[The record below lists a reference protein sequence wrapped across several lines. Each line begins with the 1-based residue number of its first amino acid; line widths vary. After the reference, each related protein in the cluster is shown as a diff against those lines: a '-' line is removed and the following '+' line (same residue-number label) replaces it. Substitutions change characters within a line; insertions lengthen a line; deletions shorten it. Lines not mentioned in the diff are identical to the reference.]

1 MKIHELKSWPQ
12 FFTRVISG
20 EKTFELRVN
29 DRDFKLGD
37 FLFLREYDPQTEQ
50 YSGRFQYARI
60 TYILGEIDHALQ
72 HVLHPDYVILA
83 LSLHWS
89 TPLYVLP
96 GQKWVSQLRPEPPAG
111 VGGSGFPQSCSSN
124 QKLETAALIVE
135 KKGLHSRRCGSLL
148 NIKLGC
154 EIEEIASDIRDL
166 KC

>member
-37 FLFLREYDPQTEQ
+37 FLFLREYDPLTEQ
-50 YSGRFQYARI
+50 YSGRFQYVRI
-60 TYILGEIDHALQ
+60 TYILGETDHALQ

-89 TPLYVLP
+89 TPLRVLP
-96 GQKWVSQLRPEPPAG
+96 GNKWVSQLRPEKHLVTYPADQI
-111 VGGSGFPQSCSSN
+111 VGCTCGWRGDPYKGN
-124 QKLETAALIVE
+124 NWYEHMKAVAAL
-135 KKGLHSRRCGSLL
+135 C
-148 NIKLGC
+148 
-154 EIEEIASDIRDL
+154 
-166 KC
+166 

>member
-37 FLFLREYDPQTEQ
+37 FLFLREYDPETEQ

-60 TYILGEIDHALQ
+60 TYIFGSVDHDAVSPQ
-72 HVLHPDYVILA
+72 ALHPDYVVLA

-96 GQKWVSQLRPEPPAG
+96 GQKWVSQLRPERPSVG
-111 VGGSGFPQSCSSN
+111 VGGDGFPQDHSSDQN
-124 QKLETAALIVE
+124 HEPNFCNFYARYE
-135 KKGLHSRRCGSLL
+135 S
-148 NIKLGC
+148 
-154 EIEEIASDIRDL
+154 

>member
-37 FLFLREYDPQTEQ
+37 FLFLREYDPLTEQ

-60 TYILGEIDHALQ
+60 TYILGETDHALQ

-83 LSLHWS
+83 FSLYWS
-89 TPLYVLP
+89 TPLDILP
-96 GQKWVSQLRPEPPAG
+96 GKKWVSQLRPEKP
-111 VGGSGFPQSCSSN
+111 SSE
-124 QKLETAALIVE
+124 KLDPICETGWQV
-135 KKGLHSRRCGSLL
+135 H
-148 NIKLGC
+148 
-154 EIEEIASDIRDL
+154 
-166 KC
+166 

>member
-60 TYILGEIDHALQ
+60 TYILGETDHALQ
-72 HVLHPDYVILA
+72 HILHPDYVILA
-83 LSLHWS
+83 LSLYWS
-89 TPLYVLP
+89 TPLDILP
-96 GQKWVSQLRPEPPAG
+96 GKKWVSQLRPEKHLPTYPTD
-111 VGGSGFPQSCSSN
+111 Q
-124 QKLETAALIVE
+124 IVACT
-135 KKGLHSRRCGSLL
+135 CGWRGDPYEGNDWYKHMKAISQ
-148 NIKLGC
+148 C
-154 EIEEIASDIRDL
+154 
-166 KC
+166 